1 MEWALLIIALAA
13 GAGLRFWKLG
23 ALPPGLYQDEAYNG
37 LDALGVIAGE
47 RPLYFAA
54 NNGREPVY
62 IYLAAIGVGLFGRTP
77 LGVRLPAAV
86 LGTLTI
92 PAAYALGRA
101 LFGRRIGLLAAV
113 VLAFSFWPLAL
124 SRVGF
129 RAVSLPLGLALAAA
143 AGWRGF
149 ARRRLGWILLSGALY
164 GLTFYTYLPVRF
176 TPVALIA
183 FVLYSWIGRRRAI
196 RGGRPTAGRP
206 RINSRAET
214 TRPSEDGCLE
224 PAPARI
230 WLRGAMIWWAA
241 SAAVVIAPLVAYAL
255 ANPGIVLAR
264 AEQVSVF
271 APGVNQGDPLGTLT
285 RQSLAGLGMFFWRGD
300 AIGRH
305 NLPGRPVFDPL
316 MGAAFLLG
324 VIACLQALLRSRR
337 ESQSGV
343 WPPRAAAFALI
354 WLGAMLLPTVLA
366 ADAPHFLR
374 AVGVLPMACVIP
386 AVGLDSVMGWFAR
399 RGRSAVG
406 LALAGLTMTASLAWT
421 ARDYFWR
428 YARDPE
434 VGYLFQSAAATLAQ
448 SVNASV
454 AEGATAY
461 VDWRLWDNFAS
472 LRFQVP
478 EGAHL
483 KILRGQDEPSFG
495 ADGRQAIYLWPYEDP
510 RPVLSGVPAGKVV
523 ALSVG
528 PLARGDLEPQ
538 AYSLYSAYQLYPDA
552 HGGQAPL
559 AEFEGGFRLR
569 EATVSP
575 AAEGLDVAL
584 VWQSALAPGN
594 DFQVFVQALA
604 GGQILAQ
611 ADGPLGL
618 GLYPARWWRAGEV
631 VRETRSLPL
640 PPGVAARDI
649 MLSLGLYHPTT
660 GVRLPRAD
668 AAGDSVEI
676 TP

>member
-1 MEWALLIIALAA
+1 MEWALLMIALAL
-13 GAGLRFWKLG
+13 GAGLRFWKIG

-47 RPLYFAA
+47 RPLYFTA

-62 IYLAAIGVGLFGRTP
+62 IYLAALGVGLFGRTP
-77 LGVRLPAAV
+77 LGVRLPAAI

-92 PAAYALGRA
+92 PAAYALARA
-101 LFGRRIGLLAAV
+101 LFGRRVGLLAAII
-113 VLAFSFWPLAL
+113 LAFSFWPLTL

-143 AGWRGF
+143 AGWHGF
-149 ARRRLGWILLSGALY
+149 ARRRPGWIALSGALY
-164 GLTFYTYLPVRF
+164 GLTFYTYLAARF

-183 FVLYSWIGRRRAI
+183 FVLYSWIGCGRAI
-196 RGGRPTAGRP
+196 RGRRL
-206 RINSRAET
+206 RINSRAERT
-214 TRPSEDGCLE
+214 EPSEDGCLE
-224 PAPARI
+224 PAQGRVS
-230 WLRGAMIWWAA
+230 LRKAAIWWAA
-241 SAAVVIAPLVAYAL
+241 SAVVVIAPLAAYAL
-255 ANPGIVLAR
+255 ANPDIVLAR

-271 APGVNQGDPLGTLT
+271 APGVNQGDLADALS

-316 MGAAFLLG
+316 MAAAFLLG
-324 VIACLQALLRSRR
+324 AGVCLRASWQPPRGTGPTFWPRR
-337 ESQSGV
+337 E
-343 WPPRAAAFALI
+343 AAAFALI
-354 WLGAMLLPTVLA
+354 WLGAMLLPTALA

-374 AVGVLPMACVIP
+374 AAGVLPMACVLP
-386 AVGLDSVMGWFAR
+386 AIGVDTVMRWFAR

-406 LALAGLTMTASLAWT
+406 LTLAGLTMAASLGWT

-434 VGYLFQSAAATLAQ
+434 TGYLFQSAATSLAQ
-448 SVNASV
+448 SVNASI

-472 LRFQVP
+472 LRFQVA

-483 KILRGQDEPSFG
+483 KILRGQGEPSFG
-495 ADGRQAIYLWPYEDP
+495 VGGRQAIYLWPYEDP
-510 RPVLSGVPAGKVV
+510 RPVLSGIPAGKVV
-523 ALSVG
+523 APSVG

-538 AYSLYSAYQLYPDA
+538 PYSLYSAYQLYPDT
-552 HGGQAPL
+552 HGGEAPL

-569 EATVSP
+569 AATVSP
-575 AAEGLDVAL
+575 TPDGLAL
-584 VWQSALAPGN
+584 ALIWQSALAPGK
-594 DFQVFVQALA
+594 DFHVFVQALA
-604 GGQILAQ
+604 GGQVLAQ

-631 VRETRSLPL
+631 VRETRSLLL

-649 MLSLGLYHPTT
+649 MLSLGLYDPTT
-660 GVRLPRAD
+660 GARLPRAD